1 MRASFESGNIFRT
14 SCIEISIWKK
24 LRIFGRTFLNSRNSA
39 TYNIVQCSEFLKL
52 KRNFMFCVF
61 ALISGANISN
71 ANIKFKAIQ
80 RNCKQIEPLK
90 TPRKPHLEFINW
102 VYLHRKIYIYQQLHP
117 INSHTSVVLR
127 IFCWHNLLRCVYSI
141 TSQLHMYSML
151 SYL

>member
-90 TPRKPHLEFINW
+90 TPRKPHLEFIIEFTCT
-102 VYLHRKIYIYQQLHP
+102 VRYTYT
-117 INSHTSVVLR
+117 NSCIQSTLTR
-127 IFCWHNLLRCVYSI
+127 A
-141 TSQLHMYSML
+141 
-151 SYL
+151 